1 MLAFITSSVL
11 DIGFGLVYWVT
22 KTSVNGITYLLWSP
36 SESNSTESEYIL
48 MSDFKSML
56 DEKNKIISKLNAEIK
71 MLNESKM

>member
-11 DIGFGLVYWVT
+11 DIGFGLAYWVT
-22 KTSVNGITYLLWSP
+22 KTSVNSITYLLWSP
-36 SESNSTESEYIL
+36 SESNSIESEYIL

-56 DEKNKIISKLNAEIK
+56 DEKNKTISKLNAEID